1 MDSTSATDSPAA
13 FAAILAL
20 LMAAGMLG
28 LPVLGGYLRAV
39 RAMDRWVRM
48 SVCMGCAGES

>member
-48 SVCMGCAGES
+48 SVCMGCAG